1 MSLQLL
7 NQNSRYFSSKLPP
20 ELELELNR
28 LSYNDKSIAEGLEA
42 QLVDINSR
50 WPEFVDT
57 YIALFKYYFRT
68 AQYRL
73 AEVTVWQAMRLTSSR
88 GGFRRNYR
96 LLTPDSEDWL
106 AGDSD
111 QRHYL
116 FCLKALGVIRL
127 RRGRI
132 SLAKKVLAKLE
143 ELDPYDEIG
152 GGNYLLIAN
161 SL

>member
-7 NQNSRYFSSKLPP
+7 EQNSRYFSSKLPP

-28 LSYNDKSIAEGLEA
+28 LTYNEKSIAEGLES
-42 QLVDINSR
+42 QLVDINDR
-50 WPEFVDT
+50 WPNYVDT

-68 AQYRL
+68 AQYRQ
-73 AEVTVWQAMRLTSSR
+73 AEVTVWQAMKLTSNR
-88 GGFRRNYR
+88 GEFRRNYR
-96 LLTPDSEDWL
+96 VLSPDSQDWL

-127 RRGRI
+127 RRGRVC
-132 SLAKKVLAKLE
+132 LAKKVLTKLE

-161 SL
+161 SI